1 MGGETEGR
9 KAVCSPSTPLGLV
22 DLPPCP
28 RPAPALPHPRP
39 MNAVTPVLKTGNR
52 PCLLGQGSGPG
63 QTFLS
68 PAPDL
73 GQWGGCVPWEAS
85 TCRKPERPGCPTL
98 TVRRLQGPLSFPVL
112 RLGDELQSR
121 KLRQPPCTHPAGC
134 SGQAPK
140 GSSGPPNRALGR
152 GRVSIEGCEV
162 LSHGPRSPRSGRAA
176 LEVGLGWG
184 HSLQERA
191 GPPRDGR
198 VSTFPMRGT
207 EAQGGRRHRCVHA
220 ASTWKSALQTSCC
233 GAGLRARLAADQSLQ
248 SLPSCALPTPT
259 DRGTGENPPP
269 PDCYPKSQARKCR
282 SQLGGMA
289 ASPPHS
295 PGSEPSPGGGSWAG
309 P

>member
-1 MGGETEGR
+1 
-9 KAVCSPSTPLGLV
+9 
-22 DLPPCP
+22 
-28 RPAPALPHPRP
+28 

-52 PCLLGQGSGPG
+52 PCLLGQGSGPR

-98 TVRRLQGPLSFPVL
+98 TVRGLQGPLSFPVL

-191 GPPRDGR
+191 GPPRGGR
-198 VSTFPMRGT
+198 VSAFPMRGT